1 MKKSSSFFILLCAVI
16 VITSCS
22 KGGGGGTP
30 PPPPGPPTQTDIAAV
45 NSKISTFM
53 TTYNIPG
60 ASLAV
65 SKNGKLVYIKGFGFA
80 DQATSEKVTPEY
92 RFRLASVSKTFTG
105 VAIMKLVQD
114 GLLNIDSKVFG
125 ATGVLGTVYG
135 TQPYSANLGNIT
147 VKQLLK
153 HIGGGWG
160 ASSGGDPIDVNPTFD
175 NTQFTNW
182 VLNNKPVAN
191 APGTK
196 YDYSNMGY
204 FLLGRII
211 EKVSGKTYLNYIKEN
226 IMAGVGSTNTD
237 IAGKTEAERKTKEVK
252 YYGQG
257 SDAVY
262 TYNIAFPRRDADGGL
277 ITTASDLLRLI
288 TAVDG
293 FSTRADIL
301 NSATITTFTAPSGA
315 APLDPNYGCGIAV
328 WNNVWFNY
336 GSLPGTRTGFMRG
349 NNGVCVS
356 LLLNSRVDPSSPA
369 NDQAFALAMQDV
381 LLDLIN
387 NATYTW
393 QDLDQF

>member
-1 MKKSSSFFILLCAVI
+1 MKKSSSLFLLLCVVV
-16 VITSCS
+16 VITPCS
-22 KGGGGGTP
+22 KGGGGTP
-30 PPPPGPPTQTDIAAV
+30 TPPPGPPAQTDIAAV
-45 NSKISTFM
+45 NSKVSAFM

-65 SKNGKLVYIKGFGFA
+65 SKNGKLVYIKGVGVA
-80 DQATSEKVTPEY
+80 DQVANEKVTPEY

-105 VAIMKLVQD
+105 VAIMKLMQD
-114 GLLNIDSKVFG
+114 GLLNIDAKVFG
-125 ATGVLGTVYG
+125 ATGVLGTAYG

-147 VKQLLK
+147 VRQLLK

-160 ASSGGDPIDVNPTFD
+160 ASSGGDPIDGNPTFD
-175 NTQFTNW
+175 NTQFINW
-182 VLNNKPVAN
+182 VLNNKPVIN

-226 IMAGVGSTNTD
+226 IMAGIGATNTD

-257 SDAVY
+257 NDAIY

-301 NSATITTFTAPSGA
+301 NSASITTFTTPSGA

-328 WNNVWFNY
+328 WNNVWFSHA
-336 GSLPGTRTGFMRG
+336 GCFT
-349 NNGVCVS
+349 
-356 LLLNSRVDPSSPA
+356 
-369 NDQAFALAMQDV
+369 
-381 LLDLIN
+381 
-387 NATYTW
+387 
-393 QDLDQF
+393 